1 MFGLESPIEVEGV
14 PSGFLC
20 IPFLYPLLYCLVL
33 FCFSDV
39 ISDFNSG
46 LQWLNK
52 NAYEETLLKLK
63 ELVLNNNTKNP

>member
-14 PSGFLC
+14 PSEILDPRNSVSGFLC
-20 IPFLYPLLYCLVL
+20 IPFLYPLFYCLEF

-46 LQWLNK
+46 LQWSNK
-52 NAYEETLLKLK
+52 NAYEETLLKLA
-63 ELVLNNNTKNP
+63 